1 MIPTGEET
9 ALDGPEICLYH
20 NNPQSWLSYT
30 VTTEQKSSNPSFT
43 PCGIT
48 ADFMLVAF
56 LQC

>member
-30 VTTEQKSSNPSFT
+30 VTTEQKS
-43 PCGIT
+43 
-48 ADFMLVAF
+48 
-56 LQC
+56 